1 MQLLFRYHIPRE
13 FLKPKKNLLVVFE
26 EVGGKPE
33 NITIMT
39 VNRDTI
45 CSLISE
51 VTPPSVKSWER
62 KENELRKVLLV
73 EDMKTGA
80 HLTCPD
86 DKVIVDV
93 EFASFGD
100 PIGACG
106 MFSLGTCHSP
116 NSMSV
121 VLEVIHIYNCIHVSL
136 TYIA

>member
-1 MQLLFRYHIPRE
+1 MKR
-13 FLKPKKNLLVVFE
+13 KKNSLVVFE

-39 VNRDTI
+39 VNRDII

-51 VTPPSVKSWER
+51 VTPPSVKTWER

-73 EDMKTGA
+73 EDMKSGA
-80 HLTCPD
+80 RLTCPD

-106 MFSLGTCHSP
+106 IFSVGTCHSP

-121 VLEVIHIYNCIHVSL
+121 VLKVINIYS
-136 TYIA
+136 YS